1 MIDAGCNWKLR
12 EVTDILAMLHR
23 PGTAK
28 QLAPRQ
34 RGVLLFAA
42 DSDMD
47 NDELSLIANKIT
59 VTTCFAPELFSN
71 YDVAKCMA
79 GYCGM

>member
-1 MIDAGCNWKLR
+1 MHTCMSLTYACHAAP
-12 EVTDILAMLHR
+12 TPMLHR

-28 QLAPRQ
+28 QLAARQ

-59 VTTCFAPELFSN
+59 VTTCFASELFSN